1 MQWKIS
7 KLNWW
12 IPGKGVIILG
22 VGLVEG
28 WTGQTKLMMLNSN
41 AMFLNLIAAST
52 QFPVSSVS
60 LPVYGGKNKQNCFYN
75 NLLDGLLLT
84 LIVK

>member
-1 MQWKIS
+1 MLRVVQTNKVSDS
-7 KLNWW
+7 KLKCN
-12 IPGKGVIILG
+12 V
-22 VGLVEG
+22 
-28 WTGQTKLMMLNSN
+28 
-41 AMFLNLIAAST
+41 LNLIAAST

-60 LPVYGGKNKQNCFYN
+60 IPVYGGKNKQNCFYN

>member
-1 MQWKIS
+1 
-7 KLNWW
+7 
-12 IPGKGVIILG
+12 
-22 VGLVEG
+22 
-28 WTGQTKLMMLNSN
+28 MMLNSN
-41 AMFLNLIAAST
+41 VMFLNLIAASI

-60 LPVYGGKNKQNCFYN
+60 FPVYGGKNKQNCFYN